1 MMKRILLLTIVMT
14 TAAIV
19 AQAQDVPKYEFG
31 VTYNIVV
38 ADIDVLDN
46 EATHGYGLSFQTNL
60 NRWFGL
66 AAEWGATHGA
76 SGPFT
81 IQENGRLNLVPEV
94 DTRYQTFL
102 GGPRFT
108 WRKNRFN
115 LFGHYFVGQ
124 GNSKVEDEANDF
136 HTGNGEFAMLVG
148 GGLDVFLGKK
158 VALRLAQFDYL
169 PIHTDINARLDG
181 RTGIA
186 SVSNSPGGW
195 QNNSRFQT
203 GLVFRF
209 GTK

>member
-1 MMKRILLLTIVMT
+1 MKKIFLLALVMT
-14 TAAIV
+14 TTAIA

-31 VTYNIVV
+31 VTYNLMV

-81 IQENGRLNLVPEV
+81 IQENGRLVAVPEV
-94 DTRYQTFL
+94 DTRFQTFL
-102 GGPRFT
+102 GGPRVS
-108 WRKNRFN
+108 WRKNRFTV
-115 LFGHYFVGQ
+115 FGHYFVGQ

-148 GGLDVFLGKK
+148 GGLDIFIGKK
-158 VALRLAQFDYL
+158 VAVRAAQFDYL

-181 RTGIA
+181 RNGVGTLGD
-186 SVSNSPGGW
+186 SGSW

-203 GLVFRF
+203 GIVFRF